1 MASQSKPP
9 IKIWKEKNPLGYA
22 RLTHA
27 RAALIELSKLLQ
39 IPTENLITPDYV
51 KRICWQEPPTNMSEY
66 ENFVEGEL
74 TRLGARSWQVEQ
86 VVSVIAPHLSATEA
100 LVIPEVVEAENEAPV
115 AP

>member
-1 MASQSKPP
+1 
-9 IKIWKEKNPLGYA
+9 
-22 RLTHA
+22 
-27 RAALIELSKLLQ
+27 
-39 IPTENLITPDYV
+39 
-51 KRICWQEPPTNMSEY
+51 MSEY